1 MNKKIMPWLLILS
14 AVAAGLY
21 LRIYPS
27 LLPFFDKKAVQEVEN
42 EEAQAVTHNLADL
55 YPQVDV
61 MTRDLM
67 ARKVLAERLK
77 ADRASLR
84 QRTAER
90 AREMKGRYRDE
101 KGNPYLCGI
110 DSYYW
115 ERLLKN
121 LMRRGQIGDRE
132 VNGGP
137 YDDLVGQPIDPA
149 MKKNAHVWL
158 GLAFYKTWSLFDPHV
173 PLERTLFYVPLVLS
187 CVIGVFA
194 FFVARK
200 LGANDLGAFIA
211 SFAVNV
217 SPFLVV
223 RVASEWFDTD
233 IYNVL
238 FPLLIFGIFL
248 YAGAG
253 RRTAGRR
260 VFLCALAGLFTACY
274 ASTWKGWWFVFD
286 IMLLSG
292 VLFLINLK
300 QSQKEEALPPEIL
313 GHYGAC
319 LALFFGFGSIL
330 VVFFSGFAAW
340 ADCLVEPLRLT
351 SILKVT
357 ENAMWPNVFLTV
369 AELGRA
375 GAMDVIRGVGGQLVF
390 FGGLIVLLYVSLF
403 EHALRSPR
411 YGFGILCLVFW
422 IVATF
427 YTAMEAFRFTLL
439 LVVPVGLA
447 FGLAVAKCYEYMA
460 AVFSKYLTA
469 AQAVLARGALV
480 ALISLYPVVN
490 IVDLYVRLSAPPFS
504 MDDQWHGVLT
514 KINKETPSD
523 AVVDS
528 WWDYG
533 HWFTGVAG
541 RRVLFDGMTQNTP
554 YAYWMASALLTD
566 NPREFTGILR
576 MINGAGNKAVDELTQ
591 ADRMDL
597 SAAISLVRRCLAVDP
612 PQARKYLEEALPPAR
627 AGRVLG
633 LLFPKELPPVFF
645 VVSYDMPAKISPI
658 SYIGNW
664 DFSRVDLWFKHQRL
678 SKDEFLAYAQKHYR
692 LTLQEAQSRYAE
704 IFFIDKKASRVWF
717 SHFLDYYSP
726 IGVARQ
732 DGPMLYFDNGLNVNT
747 ENWHAFVQDR
757 DPSGRGVPQSIFYM
771 DKGEFKEVRQEKPDL
786 AYSAIIFKEKG
797 EYKSLLCDTALA
809 RSMLIRMYFFEAEGL
824 GFLKLFDKSVDEKG
838 SAIYV
843 YEIVWPADHRVA
855 AEAPVKS
862 KKGPRR

>member
-27 LLPFFDKKAVQEVEN
+27 FLPFFDKKAVQDVES
-42 EEAQAVTHNLADL
+42 EEAQTVVRNLADL
-55 YPQVDV
+55 YPQMDV
-61 MTRDLM
+61 MTRELM
-67 ARKVLAERLK
+67 ARKLLAERLK
-77 ADRASLR
+77 TDRATLR
-84 QRTAER
+84 QKAAQR
-90 AREMKGRYRDE
+90 AQEMKGRYRDE
-101 KGNPYLCGI
+101 NGHPYLYGI

-115 ERLLKN
+115 VRLLKN
-121 LMRRGQIGDRE
+121 LMNRGQIGDRDA
-132 VNGGP
+132 GGVP
-137 YDDLVGQPIDPA
+137 YDDHVGQPIDPA
-149 MKKNAHVWL
+149 IRKSVHLWL
-158 GLAFYKTWSLFDPHV
+158 GLAFYKTWSLFDPRV
-173 PLERTLFYVPLVLS
+173 PLERTLFYVPLFFS
-187 CVIGVFA
+187 CVIGVVT

-217 SPFLVV
+217 SPFLLV

-238 FPLLIFGIFL
+238 FPLLIFGTFL

-253 RRTAGRR
+253 RRTVLRR
-260 VFLCALAGLFTACY
+260 VVLCALAGFFTACY

-286 IMLLSG
+286 IMLFSG
-292 VLFLINLK
+292 ILFLINLK
-300 QSQKEEALPPEIL
+300 QSQKEEALAPDIL

-319 LALFFGFGSIL
+319 LALFFCFGSIF
-330 VVFFSGFAAW
+330 VMFFSGFAAW
-340 ADCLVEPLRLT
+340 ADCLIEPLRLT

-369 AELGRA
+369 AELGHA
-375 GAMDVIRGVGGQLVF
+375 SAVDVIRGLGGQVVF
-390 FGGLIVLLYVSLF
+390 FSGLIVLLYVSLF

-411 YGFGILCLVFW
+411 YGFGLLCLVFW

-427 YTAMEAFRFTLL
+427 YAAIEAFRFTLL

-447 FGLAVAKCYEYMA
+447 FGLAVAKVYEHLA
-460 AVFSKYLTA
+460 GVFSKYLTA
-469 AQAVLARGALV
+469 SQAVLARGVFV
-480 ALISLYPVVN
+480 AIIALYPVIN
-490 IVDLYVRLSAPPFS
+490 IADLYMRLSTLPFS
-504 MDDQWHGVLT
+504 MDDQWYGVLT
-514 KINKETPSD
+514 KINKETPAD

-533 HWFTGVAG
+533 HWFTGVAD

-554 YAYWMASALLTD
+554 YAYWVASALLSD
-566 NPREFTGILR
+566 NPREFIGILR
-576 MINGAGNKAVDELTQ
+576 MINVADNKAVDELTQ
-591 ADRMDL
+591 ADRMEL
-597 SAAISLVRRCLAVDP
+597 PAAISLVRRCLMATP
-612 PQARKYLEEALPPAR
+612 PEARKYLEEVLPTAR
-627 AGRVLG
+627 VQRVMD
-633 LLFPKELPPVFF
+633 LLFPSKVPPVYF

-678 SKDEFLAYAQKHYR
+678 SQDEFLTYAQKHYR
-692 LTLQEAQSRYAE
+692 LTPQEAQSRYAE
-704 IFFIDKKASRVWF
+704 IFFIDKKASRTWF
-717 SHFLDYYSP
+717 SHFLDYYSA
-726 IGVARQ
+726 IGSARQ

-747 ENWHAFVQDR
+747 ENWHVFVQDR
-757 DPSGRGVPQSIFYM
+757 DPAGRGVPQSLFYM
-771 DKGEFKEVRQEKPDL
+771 DKGTFREVPQEKPDL

-809 RSMLIRMYFFEAEGL
+809 KSMLVRMYFFGGEGL
-824 GFLKLFDKSVDEKG
+824 GFLKLFDKSVNEKG

-843 YEIVWPADHRVA
+843 YEIVWPADQGAA
-855 AEAPVKS
+855 AEAPPKP